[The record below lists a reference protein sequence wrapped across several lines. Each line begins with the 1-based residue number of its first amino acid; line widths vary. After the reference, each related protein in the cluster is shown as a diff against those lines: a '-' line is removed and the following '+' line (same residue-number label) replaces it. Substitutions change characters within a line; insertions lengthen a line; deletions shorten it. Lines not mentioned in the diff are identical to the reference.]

1 MTQNRTTEPPRS
13 NTEPPTK
20 TTETLLNPSPEVPEV
35 FDALTLHSVR
45 NILCSFL
52 DALKAHS
59 ARINNLNVYPVPDG
73 DTGTNMTLTL
83 QSVVD
88 ELADST
94 ETSKDTSK
102 ETTTGS
108 ANRKRF
114 RAGSYEEDD
123 INEEDISKE
132 DFAEFT
138 KTVSYAALMGA
149 RGNSGVIMAQVL
161 RGIVKELQEANSAD
175 KPLNSRV
182 LAGAFSTATKQAY
195 GAVGNPVEGTI
206 LTVLRE
212 ASEAAQAAA
221 DNNSNLL
228 KMFQAAHNRG
238 YKTLARTPEML
249 QALADAGVIDAGGA
263 GLMLLFDAVLAELG
277 SHKIPTPDTMP
288 GSMSDTTTAPGT
300 MSDTAPGMNTD
311 TAHPQTT
318 QAQTTPSRAQHTSDH
333 HHDHKPSMQES
344 STQESS
350 IADLRYEVMFLLD
363 ADDSA
368 IEDFKNEWSTIGDS
382 IAIIGGD
389 GIWNCHIHTDEIGAS
404 IEAAIAVGRPHR
416 IQVTDLLEQVAE
428 QHDEH
433 THQEPAIPKPVKQ
446 KSGQTEQQKTQADE
460 QSKEH
465 SSTPLMPMGITEPHK
480 CSVVAVGV
488 GKGIEA
494 MLMSMGVSRVV
505 SGGASMNPSTAELL
519 AAVDSLPTGEV
530 VILPNNS
537 NIIAVAEQL
546 DAVTERNVSVVPTT
560 NVLEGIASLMAFSS
574 DDKSSV
580 NSQSMSLT
588 AADTTTGE
596 VTRAVRDS
604 VSTIGAISK
613 GDWIGVGPN
622 GVVVITQDETKAVI
636 ELFSALLD
644 EQQHELLTI
653 LTGTDANEASIAA
666 VEAHITNQHPDL
678 EVEIHNGG
686 QPLYPY
692 YIGLV

>member
-1 MTQNRTTEPPRS
+1 MIQNRTTEPLRS
-13 NTEPPTK
+13 NTEPPTT
-20 TTETLLNPSPEVPEV
+20 TTETLLDPSPEVPEV
-35 FDALTLHSVR
+35 FDALTLRSVR

-88 ELADST
+88 ELADS
-94 ETSKDTSK
+94 KDTSK
-102 ETTTGS
+102 ETGTGS
-108 ANRKRF
+108 VNQKRF
-114 RAGSYEEDD
+114 RTGSYSEDD
-123 INEEDISKE
+123 ISEDDISKE
-132 DFAEFT
+132 DFAELT

-161 RGIVKELQEANSAD
+161 RGIAKELQEANSAD

-212 ASEAAQAAA
+212 ASEAAQTAA

-228 KMFQAAHNRG
+228 KMFQAAHTRG

-249 QALADAGVIDAGGA
+249 QVLADAGVIDAGGA

-277 SHKIPTPDTMP
+277 SHEIPTPDTMP
-288 GSMSDTTTAPGT
+288 GSMSGTT
-300 MSDTAPGMNTD
+300 TAPGMNTD
-311 TAHPQTT
+311 AAHPQTT
-318 QAQTTPSRAQHTSDH
+318 QTQTTPSHAQHASDH
-333 HHDHKPSMQES
+333 QHDHKP

-428 QHDEH
+428 QHDQH
-433 THQEPAIPKPVKQ
+433 THQEPAEPKPVTQ
-446 KSGQTEQQKTQADE
+446 KSGQTEQQKAQADE

-465 SSTPLMPMGITEPHK
+465 SSSAPLIPMDITEPHK
-480 CSVVAVGV
+480 CSIVAVGV

-505 SGGASMNPSTAELL
+505 SGGASMNPSTADLL
-519 AAVDSLPTGEV
+519 TAVDSLPTGEV

-546 DAVTERNVSVVPTT
+546 NAVTERNVSVVPTT

-604 VSTIGAISK
+604 VSKIGAISK
-613 GDWIGVGPN
+613 DDWIGVGPD

-653 LTGTDANEASIAA
+653 LTGTDANGASIAA
-666 VEAHITNQHPDL
+666 VEAHIANQHPDL
-678 EVEIHNGG
+678 EVEIHDGG

>member
-1 MTQNRTTEPPRS
+1 MRQNHNTETS
-13 NTEPPTK
+13 KLNTEPLEP
-20 TTETLLNPSPEVPEV
+20 TTETLPNPSPEV
-35 FDALTLHSVR
+35 FDALTLRSVR

-52 DALKAHS
+52 NALKAHS

-88 ELADST
+88 ELADSK
-94 ETSKDTSK
+94 ETSKDTS
-102 ETTTGS
+102 TGS
-108 ANRKRF
+108 ANQKHF
-114 RAGSYEEDD
+114 GTGSYKENDISEDD
-123 INEEDISKE
+123 INKE
-132 DFAEFT
+132 DFAELT
-138 KTVSYAALMGA
+138 KAVSYAALMGA

-161 RGIVKELQEANSAD
+161 RGIIKELQEANSAD

-228 KMFQAAHNRG
+228 KMFQAAHTRG

-249 QALADAGVIDAGGA
+249 QVLADAGVIDAGGA

-288 GSMSDTTTAPGT
+288 GSMSGTTTTPGS
-300 MSDTAPGMNTD
+300 MSDTASDMNTD
-311 TAHPQTT
+311 AAHPQTT
-318 QAQTTPSRAQHTSDH
+318 QAQTTPSRAQQTSGH
-333 HHDHKPSMQES
+333 HHDHES

-368 IEDFKNEWSTIGDS
+368 IEGFKNEWSTIGDS

-389 GIWNCHIHTDEIGAS
+389 GIWNCHIHTDAIGAS

-433 THQEPAIPKPVKQ
+433 THQEPATPKPIKQ
-446 KSGQTEQQKTQADE
+446 KSGQTEQQKTQANE

-465 SSTPLMPMGITEPHK
+465 SSSTPLIPMGITEPHK

-519 AAVDSLPTGEV
+519 AAVDSLSTGEV

-574 DDKSSV
+574 DNTSSV
-580 NSQSMSLT
+580 NSHSMSST
-588 AADTTTGE
+588 SADTTTGE

-604 VSTIGAISK
+604 VSTIGAIK
-613 GDWIGVGPN
+613 TGDWIGVGPN
-622 GVVVITQDETKAVI
+622 GVVVITQDETQAVI
-636 ELFSALLD
+636 ELFSALLN

-666 VEAHITNQHPDL
+666 VEAHIANQHPDL
-678 EVEIHNGG
+678 EVEIHDGG